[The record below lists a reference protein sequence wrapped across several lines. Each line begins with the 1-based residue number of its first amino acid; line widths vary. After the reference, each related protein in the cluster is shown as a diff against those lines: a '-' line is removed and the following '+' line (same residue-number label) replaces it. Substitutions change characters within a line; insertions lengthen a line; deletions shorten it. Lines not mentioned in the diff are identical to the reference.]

1 MPPNKSCRTFNGH
14 AGRILEMQL
23 MQERGHNV
31 FITNSMDKTIRVWDV
46 DNVLE
51 VVHPLD
57 RMEARVDKLILCE
70 RANLVMSVTRT
81 GLGFWNLTT
90 GALDFI
96 EADMPAGGEQIIN
109 LHL

>member
-1 MPPNKSCRTFNGH
+1 MNNSKPNSTTNVSFRTFHAH

-31 FITNSMDKTIRVWDV
+31 LITNSVDKTIRVWDV

-57 RMEARVDKLILCE
+57 R
-70 RANLVMSVTRT
+70 
-81 GLGFWNLTT
+81 
-90 GALDFI
+90 
-96 EADMPAGGEQIIN
+96 
-109 LHL
+109 